1 MKPVIALVGRTNV
14 GKSTLFNYLTK
25 SNNALVADRPGLT
38 RDRIY
43 GVTHRFQDR
52 YIVIDTGG
60 ISPTDASEAKDH
72 INILITSQAWLAIEE
87 ADMVFFLV
95 DGAEGLVPQDQE
107 VFSKLRNSNKN
118 VFVLVNKADASI
130 SNMLASDFFTLG
142 AEHVYETSARSGK
155 GVRDVFA
162 EVEKL
167 YPLPEEIPTEETR
180 EDVIKVALVGRP
192 NVGKSTLAN
201 ALIGEERFVTSAI
214 PGTTRDSTSEVIEK
228 FGTTFELIDTAGIRR
243 RSKVHDMIEKFSVVK
258 TLQAIEAAHV
268 VILLL
273 DGTQELAE
281 QDARLAGLVLES
293 GRSVVI
299 AINKIDISST
309 EDHKEI
315 QKGFDLKLRFLE
327 FAERQFIS
335 AKEKEGVTKLMRTV
349 VRAHRSANIEVNTAE
364 LNRMLENALESFQP
378 PLVRGRRIKLKYAT
392 QVNKLPP
399 TFAIHGNQIGRIPA
413 TYKRYLENYFRKT
426 LKLVGTPIRL
436 VFKQPDNPYAGKRN
450 KLTPRQEYS
459 RKRLLKKVKKRK

>member
-1 MKPVIALVGRTNV
+1 MKPVIALVGRPNV

-43 GVTHRFQDR
+43 GVTRRFQDR

-60 ISPTDASEAKDH
+60 ILPTDASEAKDH
-72 INILITSQAWLAIEE
+72 INVLIASQAWLAIEE
-87 ADMVFFLV
+87 ADMVFLLV

-118 VFVLVNKADASI
+118 VFVLVNKVDANI

-142 AEHVYETSARSGK
+142 ADHVYETSARSGK
-155 GVRDVFA
+155 GVRDIFA

-167 YPLPEEIPTEETR
+167 YPLPEEIPTEEAR
-180 EDVIKVALVGRP
+180 EDVIKVALVGRQ

-201 ALIGEERFVTSAI
+201 ALIGEERFVTSDI
-214 PGTTRDSTSEVIEK
+214 PGTTRDSISEVIEK

-273 DGTQELAE
+273 DGTQELAD

-293 GRSVVI
+293 GRSVVV

-309 EDHKEI
+309 EDHKKI

-335 AKEKEGVTKLMRTV
+335 AKDKEGVTKLMRTV
-349 VRAHRSANIEVNTAE
+349 VRAHRSANIEVNTAK

-399 TFAIHGNQIGRIPA
+399 TFVIHGNQIGRIPA
-413 TYKRYLENYFRKT
+413 AYKRYLENYFRKT

-436 VFKQPDNPYAGKRN
+436 VFRQPDNPYAGKRN
-450 KLTPRQEYS
+450 ELTPRQVRS
-459 RKRLLKKVKKRK
+459 KNRLLKKVKKRK